1 MMGSVD
7 VLVNNATSNCWSS
20 FEECPDDIMEKVFN
34 VNYTIPKNMMRA
46 VLPHMRTNKN
56 GTVINITS
64 IAGIQ
69 PRARV
74 STYSAAKA
82 R

>member
-1 MMGSVD
+1 
-7 VLVNNATSNCWSS
+7 
-20 FEECPDDIMEKVFN
+20 MEKVFN

-69 PRARV
+69 PKSQSFYIFGSKSSARRAH
-74 STYSAAKA
+74 TNIEI
-82 R
+82 